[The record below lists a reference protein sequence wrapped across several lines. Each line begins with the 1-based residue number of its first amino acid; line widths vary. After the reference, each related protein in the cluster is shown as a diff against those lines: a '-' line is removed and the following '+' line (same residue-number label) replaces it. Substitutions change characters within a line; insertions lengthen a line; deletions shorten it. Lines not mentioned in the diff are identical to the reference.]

1 MKILRSFPLLI
12 ALPLLASFAWLGWE
26 LRTTAPPFS
35 AMESI
40 LITPSAD
47 SIVLGHRELLQHPGH
62 RSAAERH
69 LEIRFADGEWSFA
82 NLAPKRRADAPT
94 DHARTRHLKRWRLT
108 DGDHIVVGATR
119 IEVKR
124 SGLAELVLTSGE
136 RRAVWKD
143 DRLDAGR
150 EIWIACPEDP
160 HPLRR
165 WLQPWM
171 AADKERLLF
180 SIGGAVDC
188 ATRWSLPDIPS
199 QGLKVIEHLGDL
211 WIAPGAIER
220 EARLFR
226 TGENELAFQD
236 LRLPLSGPDGTVE
249 RLILGR
255 THYSVRPEDDGLR
268 LSVLTG
274 ADAWRLDQPDDQEQL
289 AEIDQ
294 LTARQPIE
302 RKTRSH
308 RWIGDGIDAQAW
320 AHEHWQWLAAAAGG
334 AMLALIGVGLVRNRL
349 PYHERSAARWWS
361 LQWPLPLFSLVLT
374 IGLWR
379 TGDSDLGLL
388 MAVTWT
394 GWAATTLALLVRGRL
409 AGRAGLLWCGIL
421 FLAGS
426 GTLTL
431 TQLAAG
437 AENTRWLRPVI
448 LHLLVLS
455 AAGWIAYWMA
465 WLSQS
470 RIQTALVEGTV
481 GGGTGRALLR
491 LLLLGLVAV
500 LLVLQLPLGSEHGL
514 FGIQPVE
521 AAKLALVLVLA
532 ILGMHVEELGFV
544 GTQQFRDAPLSL
556 LWGLVLLLSGVLL
569 LLFIP
574 LVGVRDLSPIL
585 LMVILLLAWSL
596 HITPALPTTYRWLL
610 RGLVIGIVAL
620 IIWGSLALYADPEAL
635 PGPIAAVVPEDR
647 FRVWGQPWR
656 FPHSGAQLLQ
666 ALDLGA
672 AGGLWGAAGGWDGW
686 TGWDLTNWTSNW
698 MPGNIGTFGWF
709 GMNGDAMTLPEV
721 HNDFIATFFIHHF
734 GIIPAQAL
742 LGVQIL
748 VLALLF
754 NTGDRMRR
762 WGLKGNLEERQA
774 GRVLALTIHCFSWLL
789 AGHWLIAWGN
799 VLGVLPVMGQPMSWL
814 AAANSHLM
822 LFVLPGTFIALA
834 CIWTLLSPTS
844 EGTEA

>member
-1 MKILRSFPLLI
+1 MRILSSFPLLI
-12 ALPLLASFAWLGWE
+12 ALPLLAGFAWLGWE
-26 LRTTAPPFS
+26 LRAAAPSFS

-40 LITPSAD
+40 LVGAGND
-47 SIVLGHRELLQHPGH
+47 GVVLGHRELLQRPGH

-69 LEIRFADGEWSFA
+69 LDVRLENGAWSLA
-82 NLAPKRRADAPT
+82 NLAPERRADAPT
-94 DHARTRHLKRWRLT
+94 DRTRTRHLKRWRLA
-108 DGDHIVVGATR
+108 DGDRIIVGSTR
-119 IEVKR
+119 IGVKR
-124 SGLAELVLTSGE
+124 PGPDELVLTAGE
-136 RRAVWKD
+136 RRAVWKH
-143 DRLDAGR
+143 DRLETGR
-150 EIWIACPEDP
+150 NIRIECPEDP

-188 ATRWSLPDIPS
+188 ASRWSLPGVPS
-199 QGLKVIEHLGDL
+199 GGLKVIAHLDDL
-211 WIAPGAIER
+211 WIAPGTVER

-226 TGENELAFQD
+226 ADAGELAFQD
-236 LRLPLSGPDGTVE
+236 LRLPLNGPDGTVE

-255 THYSVRPEDDGLR
+255 THYGIRTEDQGLR
-268 LSVLTG
+268 LTVLTG
-274 ADAWRLDQPDDQEQL
+274 ADAWRPNRSEDQDQL
-289 AEIDQ
+289 AQIEQ

-302 RKTRSH
+302 RETRIH
-308 RWIGDGIDAQAW
+308 RWIGGGLDAQVW
-320 AHEHWQWLAAAAGG
+320 AREHWRWLAAAAGG
-334 AMLALIGVGLVRNRL
+334 ALLALIGVVLVRSRL
-349 PYHERSAARWWS
+349 VYYQRSAARRWM
-361 LQWPLPLFSLVLT
+361 LQWPLPLFALVLT
-374 IGLWR
+374 VALWR

-388 MAVTWT
+388 MAVAWA
-394 GWAATTLALLVRGRL
+394 GWAATTLALLVTGRL

-426 GTLTL
+426 GALTL

-437 AENTRWLRPVI
+437 AESTRWLRPVI

-455 AAGWIAYWMA
+455 VAGWIAYWMA
-465 WLSQS
+465 WLSRS
-470 RIQTALVEGTV
+470 SIRSSLEAATV
-481 GGGTGRALLR
+481 GGGSGRSLLR
-491 LLLLGLVAV
+491 LLLLGLVAA

-514 FGIQPVE
+514 FGVQPVE

-532 ILGMHVEELGFV
+532 FLGMHVEELGFV

-556 LWGLVLLLSGVLL
+556 LWGLALLLFGILL

-585 LMVILLLAWSL
+585 LMAILLLAWGL

-610 RGLVIGIVAL
+610 RVLILGIVAL
-620 IIWGSLALYADPEAL
+620 IVWGGLALYADPEAL

-672 AGGLWGAAGGWDGW
+672 AGGLWGIAGNWVGW
-686 TGWDLTNWTSNW
+686 TGWSLSQWQI
-698 MPGNIGTFGWF
+698 GNIGTLGWF
-709 GMNGDAMTLPEV
+709 GFNGDVTTLPEV
-721 HNDFIATFFIHHF
+721 HNDFIATFFIHNF
-734 GIIPAQAL
+734 GIVPALAL

-748 VLALLF
+748 VLVLLF

-762 WGLKGNLEERQA
+762 WGLKGNREERQT

-814 AAANSHLM
+814 AAANSHLV
-822 LFVLPGTFIALA
+822 LFVLPGTLIALS
-834 CIWTLLSPTS
+834 CIWMLLSP
-844 EGTEA
+844 EDDEAES